1 MVDALSGRGFLNF
14 PGVGK
19 LEYFITDGLGSL
31 PRSFPRVREMFEYTL
46 RYPGHAEMMNTLRVL
61 GFFDRE
67 EVQVNGSGV
76 VPRKL
81 SIALLKGGMSLG
93 RPEDLLALR
102 VEVEG
107 RLGRKSILSYRILD
121 YYDPRSKVSAMARTT
136 AYPCTS
142 VALLVVRKKLK
153 SVGVVTPEKIANDP
167 EHFGFVLSRLKSRGV
182 RVNMSPA
189 R

>member
-1 MVDALSGRGFLNF
+1 
-14 PGVGK
+14 
-19 LEYFITDGLGSL
+19 
-31 PRSFPRVREMFEYTL
+31 
-46 RYPGHAEMMNTLRVL
+46 
-61 GFFDRE
+61 
-67 EVQVNGSGV
+67 
-76 VPRKL
+76 
-81 SIALLKGGMSLG
+81 MSLG
-93 RPEDLLALR
+93 RREDLLALK

-107 RLGRKSILSYRILD
+107 KLGRKSLFSYRILD

-142 VALLVVRKKLK
+142 VALLVGRKKLK

-167 EHFGFVLSRLKSRGV
+167 QHFGFVLSRLKSRGV